1 MAKESVSS
9 SSNSRLELLVFEN
22 NWCAQC
28 YTQRPIIKSLRTEY
42 PEQIDVKTFNV
53 EEKPKLSADYNIKSA
68 PSIIVKKNG
77 NVVERIPRFID
88 KEQLETII
96 RYYL

>member
-53 EEKPKLSADYNIKSA
+53 EEKQKLSADYNIKSA

>member
-1 MAKESVSS
+1 MINA
-9 SSNSRLELLVFEN
+9 
-22 NWCAQC
+22 
-28 YTQRPIIKSLRTEY
+28 IRTKY
-42 PEQIDVKTFNV
+42 AEQLKVTTFNV
-53 EEKPKLSADYNIKSA
+53 EADPELSADYNIKSA
-68 PSIIVKKNG
+68 PSIIVKKNR

>member
-1 MAKESVSS
+1 M
-9 SSNSRLELLVFEN
+9 
-22 NWCAQC
+22 
-28 YTQRPIIKSLRTEY
+28 T
-42 PEQIDVKTFNV
+42 TFNV
-53 EEKPKLSADYNIKSA
+53 EADPELSADYNIKSA
-68 PSIIVKKNG
+68 PSIIVKKNR

>member
-53 EEKPKLSADYNIKSA
+53 EEKPKLSADYNIQSA

>member
-53 EEKPKLSADYNIKSA
+53 EKKPKLSADYNIKSA

>member
-53 EEKPKLSADYNIKSA
+53 EEKPKLSADNNIKSA

>member
-1 MAKESVSS
+1 MANEPVNSD
-9 SSNSRLELLVFEN
+9 SNSKLELLVFEN

-28 YTQRPIIKSLRTEY
+28 YTQRPIINALRTEHL
-42 PEQIDVKTFNV
+42 EQIDVKTFNV
-53 EEKPKLSADYNIKSA
+53 EEEPKVSADYNIKSA
-68 PSIIVKKNG
+68 PSIIVKKNEK
-77 NVVERIPRFID
+77 VVERIPRFID

>member
-1 MAKESVSS
+1 MVNEPVNSD
-9 SSNSRLELLVFEN
+9 SNSKLKLLVFEN
-22 NWCAQC
+22 DWCAQC
-28 YTQRPIIKSLRTEY
+28 YTQRPIINALRTKY
-42 PEQIDVKTFNV
+42 AEQLKVTIFNV
-53 EEKPKLSADYNIKSA
+53 EADPELSADYNIKSA

>member
-1 MAKESVSS
+1 M
-9 SSNSRLELLVFEN
+9 FEN

-28 YTQRPIIKSLRTEY
+28 YTQRPIINALRTEY
-42 PEQIDVKTFNV
+42 LEQIDVKTFNV
-53 EEKPKLSADYNIKSA
+53 EEEPKVSADYNIKSA
-68 PSIIVKKNG
+68 PSIIVKKNEK
-77 NVVERIPRFID
+77 VVERIPRFID